1 MKSNT
6 LVPRLDD
13 LPALAPDRLAAQAA
27 EAVRELLA
35 EAAAANT
42 TRSYA
47 SALRYWAA
55 WFQGRFGQPI
65 ALPVPEPA
73 VVQFV
78 VDHLARRGKTG
89 LAWEL
94 PPALDAQLVAAG
106 LKQKSGA
113 FKLSTVVHRV
123 AVLSAAHQAH
133 KATNPCESPA
143 VRQLLKRGRRASVKR
158 GERPHK
164 KTAITKNELEALLA
178 TCDDSLEGRR
188 DAALL
193 LFGFASGGRRRSEIA
208 AADWMD
214 LRRVNATDFI
224 YRLEHSKTRQAGTS
238 AEADAT
244 PDKPVLGCAGVALD
258 AWLRAANIT
267 TGPLFRRLWGDRIG
281 PPLSAKAVAAIVQ
294 RRAAQ
299 AGLTGD
305 FGGHS
310 LRSGFITEGGRQGI
324 ALPALMALTDHRS
337 VKQAMDYFQS
347 GSATTNPAARMLE
360 AES

>member
-1 MKSNT
+1 MLISHFVASARIRGKACNIKS
-6 LVPRLDD
+6 LQRIRRFFSQI
-13 LPALAPDRLAAQAA
+13 PADPH
-27 EAVRELLA
+27 
-35 EAAAANT
+35 T

-78 VDHLARRGKTG
+78 VNHLARRGKAG
-89 LAWEL
+89 LVWEL

-106 LKQKSGA
+106 LKQKTGA

-123 AVLSAAHQAH
+123 AVLSAAHQVR
-133 KATNPCESPA
+133 KAANPCQAPA
-143 VRQLLKRGRRASVKR
+143 VRQLLQRGRRASVKR

-164 KTAITKNELEALLA
+164 KSAITRAELEALLA

-208 AADWMD
+208 AADWRD
-214 LRRVNATDFI
+214 LRRVGPAAFI
-224 YRLEHSKTRQAGTS
+224 YRLEHSKTQQSGPS
-238 AEADAT
+238 ASAT
-244 PDKPVLGCAGVALD
+244 PDKPVLGRAGAAME
-258 AWLRAANIT
+258 AWLSAAGIT
-267 TGPLFRRLWGDRIG
+267 EGALFRRLWGERVG
-281 PPLSAKAVAAIVQ
+281 PALSPKSVAAIVQ
-294 RRAAQ
+294 RRAVQ
-299 AGLTGD
+299 AGLEGD

-310 LRSGFITEGGRQGI
+310 LRSGFITEGARRGI
-324 ALPALMALTDHRS
+324 ALPALMALSEHRS
-337 VKQAMDYFQS
+337 VAQAIGYFQA
-347 GSATTNPAARMLE
+347 GDVAHNPAASLMGPE
-360 AES
+360 V